1 MRKVLNNVEL
11 IMLKEMILKQ
21 KEIHVA
27 GYIVKRENKKN
38 RIILQLYKEWK
49 VMI

>member
-1 MRKVLNNVEL
+1 MIKVLNNVEL

-27 GYIVKRENKKN
+27 GYIVHRENKN

-49 VMI
+49 AMI